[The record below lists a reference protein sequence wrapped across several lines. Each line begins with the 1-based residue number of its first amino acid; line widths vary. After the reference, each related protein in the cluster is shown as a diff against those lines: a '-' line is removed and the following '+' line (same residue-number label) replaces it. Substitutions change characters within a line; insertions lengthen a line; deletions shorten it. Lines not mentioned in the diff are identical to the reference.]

1 MTRTGRLGPGA
12 VTPVNGVTD
21 PGQTALR
28 IPRAPERGAVTTYAS
43 AATSSADGSEPD
55 RTDALQAVLLD
66 MDGTLVDTED
76 YWWEAESSLFAEWG
90 HRLDEAD
97 RALVVG
103 GPMSRVVGHL
113 IARTGVDLPPAYVGA
128 MINERFAE
136 LVGQGVP
143 LRPGAKALLGE
154 LLAAG
159 VPTALVSASHRH
171 IIDLVLRTLG
181 GHHFAVTVAGDE
193 VPRTKPHPDPYLRAA
208 ELLGADRE
216 RCVVVED
223 APTGVRAAEAAG
235 CRVVAVPS
243 VAVIEPAPGR
253 LVLESLEDVDLA
265 LLRRMAAGHAA

>member
-1 MTRTGRLGPGA
+1 MARRPSGRRPYA
-12 VTPVNGVTD
+12 S
-21 PGQTALR
+21 
-28 IPRAPERGAVTTYAS
+28 RAPERGTVTTYAS
-43 AATSSADGSEPD
+43 ASTSSADGSEPVG
-55 RTDALQAVLLD
+55 AGVLQAVLLD

-76 YWWEAESSLFAEWG
+76 YWWEAESSLFAELG

-103 GPMSRVVGHL
+103 GPMTRVVGHL
-113 IARTGVDLPPAYVGA
+113 IARTGVELPPERIGD

-159 VPTALVSASHRH
+159 LPTALVSASHRH

-181 GHHFAVTVAGDE
+181 SHHFAVTVAGDE

-208 ELLGADRE
+208 DLLGVEAAG
-216 RCVVVED
+216 CVVVED
-223 APTGVRAAEAAG
+223 APTGVLSAEAAG

-253 LVLESLEDVDLA
+253 LVLDSLEAVDLA
-265 LLRRMAAGHAA
+265 LLRRVAAGHEA